1 MSDEPQPEL
10 RWAPIEPKPSRAK
23 RVWLIAGIVLAAL
36 IVAVIVFIAL
46 LPHGEKPDAEGTP
59 SPRPTSSSTPTS
71 SPSPT
76 ATVEP
81 TDEPTAPVVSEPPVA
96 DPDLG
101 AFRDQVSVWLE
112 SAPTGLDIVS
122 RSSGQDAL
130 QVIDTL
136 QEDAQRLSD
145 AQPPSSILEQWHSG
159 VGAYADSLSALR
171 TAVSSGSALQDALDA
186 ARADVQNLNTIV
198 GL

>member
-1 MSDEPQPEL
+1 MTDEQQPEL
-10 RWAPIEPKPSRAK
+10 RWAPIEPKPRNSR
-23 RVWLIAGIVLAAL
+23 RMWLIIGLVVAAL
-36 IVAVIVFIAL
+36 VVAGVVLSFVL
-46 LPHGEKPDAEGTP
+46 NQNGNPDAEGTASP
-59 SPRPTSSSTPTS
+59 SPSTSATPTS
-71 SPSPT
+71 TPAVS
-76 ATVEP
+76 ATP
-81 TDEPTAPVVSEPPVA
+81 TDEPTAPVVSEPPAA

-122 RSSGQDAL
+122 GSSGQDAL

-159 VGAYADSLSALR
+159 VGAYADSLTALR
-171 TAVSSGSALQDALDA
+171 TAVSNGAGIQEALEI
-186 ARADVQNLNTIV
+186 ARADVQNLNGIV